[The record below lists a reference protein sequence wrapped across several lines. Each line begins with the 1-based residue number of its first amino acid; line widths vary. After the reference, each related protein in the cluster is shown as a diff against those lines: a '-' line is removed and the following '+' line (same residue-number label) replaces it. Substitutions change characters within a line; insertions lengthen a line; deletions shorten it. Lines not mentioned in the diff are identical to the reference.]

1 MQQSN
6 NSSQASTPTSTPS
19 GSMTQA
25 PITQSSSVP
34 KPSNSP
40 LQTHSSR
47 SSTAGP
53 KGARTPIDENP
64 FANMPMLKDTPVADR
79 PELFRKKLIACS
91 VVYDFNNQQSHVKE
105 KEMKRTTLLEI
116 IEYVN
121 TSRNCFT
128 ESVLENVVSMVT
140 CNIFR
145 ALPPPHASTI
155 RNNQIAIF
163 EPEEEEPSLE
173 PSWPH
178 LQIVYELFLRF
189 IVSNDVD
196 PRVARKYID
205 VPFVLKLLELFDS
218 EDPRERDYLKTIL
231 HRIYGKL
238 MALRS
243 FIRKSIQNLFY
254 KIIYECE
261 QHNGIAE
268 LLEILG
274 SIINGF
280 ALPLKEEHKQFL
292 EKSLI
297 PLHKVKNLSAFHQQ
311 LSYCMS
317 QYVEKD
323 PRVAEPIILGLL
335 RYWPVTSTAKEVLFL
350 NEIEE
355 ILELTQPLEF
365 NRVLDP
371 LFRRIN
377 ACITSPHFQ
386 VAERALFLWNNDY
399 IMKLIVN
406 HRTLLFPRLIPSLY
420 RNSKQHWNQTVHG
433 LTYNVLKLLME
444 ADPLL
449 FDQCTIKRS
458 SSTVVPREPSPE
470 ILVDTPN
477 DESKEEEDEVIVVL
491 ENEEEKKIREIRDH
505 QWSVLI
511 AKCDEFERG
520 LMSGGKNNSKS

>member
-1 MQQSN
+1 M
-6 NSSQASTPTSTPS
+6 ASTSSSKPVSVVNSIVVNPGHGPKAVARISST
-19 GSMTQA
+19 GTMR
-25 PITQSSSVP
+25 QSSV
-34 KPSNSP
+34 
-40 LQTHSSR
+40 LGLDT
-47 SSTAGP
+47 
-53 KGARTPIDENP
+53 NP
-64 FANMPMLKDTPVADR
+64 FLSLPLLKDTPVSDR
-79 PELFRKKLIACS
+79 PDLFRRKLIACS
-91 VVYDFNNQQSHVKE
+91 VVYDFNNTQSHVKE
-105 KEMKRTTLLEI
+105 KEMKRATLLEI

-128 ESVLENVVSMVT
+128 EAVLEHVVGMVT
-140 CNIFR
+140 ANIFR
-145 ALPPPHASTI
+145 ALPPPHSSTI
-155 RNNQIAIF
+155 RNNQMGGGGAIF
-163 EPEEEEPSLE
+163 EAEEEEPFLE

-196 PRVARKYID
+196 PRVARKFID
-205 VPFVLKLLELFDS
+205 QGFVLKLLDLFDS

-243 FIRKSIQNLFY
+243 FIRKSIQNLFF

-261 QHNGIAE
+261 RHNGIAE

-280 ALPLKEEHKQFL
+280 ALPLKDEHKQFL

-297 PLHKVKNLSAFHQQ
+297 PLHKVKTLASFHQQ

-365 NRVLDP
+365 TRVETP
-371 LFRRIN
+371 LFKRVI

-399 IMKLIVN
+399 ILKLIVN
-406 HRTLLFPRLIPSLY
+406 HRAELFPKLVPALY
-420 RNSKQHWNQTVHG
+420 ANSSSHWNQTVHG
-433 LTYNVLKLLME
+433 LTYNVLKLMME
-444 ADPLL
+444 SDPVL
-449 FDQCTIKRS
+449 FESCTKS
-458 SSTVVPREPSPE
+458 AGSGGPVASSTAAPRVETPVVVTDEAQEKSIESDRDRKWA
-470 ILVDTPN
+470 IL
-477 DESKEEEDEVIVVL
+477 KAQF
-491 ENEEEKKIREIRDH
+491 KKS
-505 QWSVLI
+505 Q
-511 AKCDEFERG
+511 
-520 LMSGGKNNSKS
+520 NT

>member
-1 MQQSN
+1 M
-6 NSSQASTPTSTPS
+6 
-19 GSMTQA
+19 
-25 PITQSSSVP
+25 
-34 KPSNSP
+34 
-40 LQTHSSR
+40 
-47 SSTAGP
+47 
-53 KGARTPIDENP
+53 KGTKNPQEENP
-64 FANMPMLKDTPVADR
+64 FANLPMLKDTPVADR

-91 VVYDFNNQQSHVKE
+91 VVYDFNNPQAHLKE

-145 ALPPPHASTI
+145 ALPPPHSSTV
-155 RNNQIAIF
+155 RNNQVAIF

-243 FIRKSIQNLFY
+243 FIRKSIQNLFF

-297 PLHKVKNLSAFHQQ
+297 PLHKVKNLCAFHQQ

-335 RYWPVTSTAKEVLFL
+335 RFWPVTSTAKEVLFI

-371 LFRRIN
+371 LFRRVN

-406 HRTLLFPRLIPSLY
+406 HRTQLFPKLIPSLY

-449 FDQCTIKRS
+449 FDQCTVKRKKDQQPPAAG
-458 SSTVVPREPSPE
+458 PREPSPE
-470 ILVDTPN
+470 IVT
-477 DESKEEEDEVIVVL
+477 DEDEEEVVVVL
-491 ENEEEKKIREIRDH
+491 ENEEEKRIRELRDK
-505 QWSVLI
+505 QWAVLI
-511 AKCDEFERG
+511 SNCDAWEKENG
-520 LMSGGKNNSKS
+520 IVSS

>member
-1 MQQSN
+1 MAGSKAASATNSVVNPAVAGKTAPQSAT
-6 NSSQASTPTSTPS
+6 AS
-19 GSMTQA
+19 
-25 PITQSSSVP
+25 ISSSTKP
-34 KPSNSP
+34 KLAQPGD
-40 LQTHSSR
+40 T
-47 SSTAGP
+47 
-53 KGARTPIDENP
+53 NP
-64 FANMPMLKDTPVADR
+64 FLNLPLLKDTPVSDR
-79 PELFRKKLIACS
+79 PELFKKKLVACS
-91 VVYDFNNQQSHVKE
+91 TIYDFNSTQSHVKE
-105 KEMKRTTLLEI
+105 KELKRAALLEI

-128 ESVLENVVSMVT
+128 ESVLEFVVSMVT
-140 CNIFR
+140 ANVFR
-145 ALPPPHASTI
+145 ALPPPHSSTV
-155 RNNQIAIF
+155 RNNQLGGGGAIY
-163 EPEEEEPSLE
+163 EPEEEEPFLE
-173 PSWPH
+173 PTWPH

-196 PRVARKYID
+196 PRVARKFID
-205 VPFVLKLLELFDS
+205 QPFVLKLLDLFDS

-243 FIRKSIQNLFY
+243 FIRKSIQNLFF

-261 QHNGIAE
+261 RHNGIAE

-280 ALPLKEEHKQFL
+280 ALPLKDEHKQFL

-297 PLHKVKNLSAFHQQ
+297 PLHKVKTLGSFHQQ

-335 RYWPVTSTAKEVLFL
+335 RFWPVTSTAKEVLFL

-365 NRVLDP
+365 ARVEHQ
-371 LFRRIN
+371 LFKRVI
-377 ACITSPHFQ
+377 ACVTSPHFQ

-406 HRTLLFPRLIPSLY
+406 HRAELFPKLVPALY
-420 RNSKQHWNQTVHG
+420 ENSTSHWNQTVHG
-433 LTYNVLKLLME
+433 LTYNVLKLMME
-444 ADPLL
+444 ADPAL
-449 FDQCTIKRS
+449 FDSCSKSGAPTAAAVAG
-458 SSTVVPREPSPE
+458 TAPPRT
-470 ILVDTPN
+470 DTPVVVT
-477 DESKEEEDEVIVVL
+477 EDAADAHTSPTAAVAAPAV
-491 ENEEEKKIREIRDH
+491 KTAKMK
-505 QWSVLI
+505 WAVLI
-511 AKCDEFERG
+511 ENFHANG
-520 LMSGGKNNSKS
+520 TTTTTANNW

>member
-1 MQQSN
+1 MAGSVAAK
-6 NSSQASTPTSTPS
+6 SVVPS
-19 GSMTQA
+19 A
-25 PITQSSSVP
+25 PVSKSLPVPVKP
-34 KPSNSP
+34 KPAD
-40 LQTHSSR
+40 T
-47 SSTAGP
+47 
-53 KGARTPIDENP
+53 NP
-64 FANMPMLKDTPVADR
+64 FAGLPLLKDTPVAER
-79 PELFRKKLIACS
+79 PELFKRKLIACS
-91 VVYDFNNQQSHVKE
+91 TVYDFNNASVHPKE
-105 KEMKRTTLLEI
+105 KETKRVTLLEI

-121 TSRNCFT
+121 TSRNCFA
-128 ESVLENVVSMVT
+128 ESVLEHVVGMVT
-140 CNIFR
+140 ANVFR
-145 ALPPPHASTI
+145 ALPPPHAASS
-155 RNNQIAIF
+155 RNASASGGAIF
-163 EPEEEEPSLE
+163 EAEEEEPSLE

-196 PRVARKYID
+196 PRVARRFID
-205 VPFVLKLLELFDS
+205 QAFVLKLLDLFDS

-243 FIRKSIQNLFY
+243 FIRKSIQNLFF

-297 PLHKVKNLSAFHQQ
+297 PLHKVKTLAAFHQQ
-311 LSYCMS
+311 LAYCMS

-335 RYWPVTSTAKEVLFL
+335 RFWPVTSTAKEVLFL
-350 NEIEE
+350 NEIED

-365 NRVLDP
+365 ARIEPP
-371 LFRRIN
+371 LFKRVI

-386 VAERALFLWNNDY
+386 VAERALFLWNNEY

-406 HRTLLFPRLIPSLY
+406 HRGELFPKLVPALY
-420 RNSKQHWNQTVHG
+420 ANSKNHWNQTVHG
-433 LTYNVLKLLME
+433 LTYNVLKLMME
-444 ADPLL
+444 ADPALFEACSGDTAERAPQVDLDPAPDARQEAKRKWALL
-449 FDQCTIKRS
+449 RS
-458 SSTVVPREPSPE
+458 QFP
-470 ILVDTPN
+470 
-477 DESKEEEDEVIVVL
+477 
-491 ENEEEKKIREIRDH
+491 
-505 QWSVLI
+505 
-511 AKCDEFERG
+511 
-520 LMSGGKNNSKS
+520 

>member
-1 MQQSN
+1 
-6 NSSQASTPTSTPS
+6 
-19 GSMTQA
+19 
-25 PITQSSSVP
+25 
-34 KPSNSP
+34 
-40 LQTHSSR
+40 
-47 SSTAGP
+47 
-53 KGARTPIDENP
+53 
-64 FANMPMLKDTPVADR
+64 
-79 PELFRKKLIACS
+79 
-91 VVYDFNNQQSHVKE
+91 
-105 KEMKRTTLLEI
+105 MKRATLLEI

-128 ESVLENVVSMVT
+128 EPVLENVVSMVIS
-140 CNIFR
+140 NIFR
-145 ALPPPHASTI
+145 ALPPPHSSTV
-155 RNNQIAIF
+155 RNNQVTGAAIF
-163 EPEEEEPSLE
+163 EAEEEEPFLE

-205 VPFVLKLLELFDS
+205 QSFVLKLLDLFDS

-243 FIRKSIQNLFY
+243 FIRKSIQNLFF

-261 QHNGIAE
+261 RHNGIAE

-280 ALPLKEEHKQFL
+280 ALPLKDEHKQFL

-297 PLHKVKNLSAFHQQ
+297 PLHKVKTLAAFHQQ

-335 RYWPVTSTAKEVLFL
+335 RYWPVTSTSKEVLFL

-365 NRVLDP
+365 ARVETP
-371 LFRRIN
+371 LFKRII

-399 IMKLIVN
+399 ILKLIVN
-406 HRTLLFPRLIPSLY
+406 HRAELFHKLVPALY
-420 RNSKQHWNQTVHG
+420 ANSNSHWNQTVHG
-433 LTYNVLKLLME
+433 LTYNVLKLMME
-444 ADPLL
+444 ADPAL
-449 FDQCTIKRS
+449 FESCTKTSDDSKQPRVDAP
-458 SSTVVPREPSPE
+458 VVAQDIDKPPAELSREQKWA
-470 ILVDTPN
+470 IL
-477 DESKEEEDEVIVVL
+477 
-491 ENEEEKKIREIRDH
+491 RERFQQD
-505 QWSVLI
+505 
-511 AKCDEFERG
+511 
-520 LMSGGKNNSKS
+520 MKSQV